1 MVRMRKYNHY
11 GSYCSNYC
19 CYLYVSVLLLIIP
32 LFLFYF
38 NLFDFED
45 DNNNFIY
52 AQAYQKED
60 NKKNNISK
68 IHIVTIPK
76 GSANPSIDVTNLQKR
91 EWYIPSKIEI
101 ESTDVVKWINND
113 TEAHTVTS
121 GVGSGI
127 QSLLTN
133 DLGKSNGIFNSGLFG
148 SGKSW
153 SYNFT
158 NKFGV
163 FTYFCTIHPWM
174 TGAVD
179 VKESQNYEQRMM
191 TAKNIAKPIPNY
203 PVDDKGNKISV
214 FPVHTLSND
223 QRYDIDMSWSPKVL
237 QTDETSTFILNFFE
251 MPSNK
256 RLHLL
261 PFDIE
266 ILQNNKTLETASGI
280 TEVGSGTFQYTF
292 SESGPVT
299 VKIEN
304 VGNTP
309 AFTQFNTLVYQNPNA
324 TSTLTDSTSND
335 QATNRIIAPV
345 AQYSNSLISPIL
357 LVSLTYVI
365 IIALPVAAGTI
376 IVLFKKGII

>member
-1 MVRMRKYNHY
+1 
-11 GSYCSNYC
+11 
-19 CYLYVSVLLLIIP
+19 
-32 LFLFYF
+32 
-38 NLFDFED
+38 
-45 DNNNFIY
+45 
-52 AQAYQKED
+52 
-60 NKKNNISK
+60 
-68 IHIVTIPK
+68 
-76 GSANPSIDVTNLQKR
+76 
-91 EWYIPSKIEI
+91 
-101 ESTDVVKWINND
+101 
-113 TEAHTVTS
+113 
-121 GVGSGI
+121 
-127 QSLLTN
+127 
-133 DLGKSNGIFNSGLFG
+133 
-148 SGKSW
+148 
-153 SYNFT
+153 
-158 NKFGV
+158 
-163 FTYFCTIHPWM
+163 M

-179 VKESQNYEQRMM
+179 VKESQNDEQQMM

-203 PVDDKGNKISV
+203 PVDDRGNKISV

-223 QRYDIDMSWSPKVL
+223 KRYDIDMSWSPKVL